1 MSDTAPESSPGD
13 EAERSSADEA
23 ERSPARLRRLEAAQR
38 EQLRAALKP
47 VAIIVLSCVV
57 GWIVVGFVG
66 AVDWGQVASAFG
78 RLSAWQ
84 VVPLV
89 VTLLVRQLLNAVP
102 LSQFVSGLSVG
113 RSMQN
118 DVVANLAGTVAPPP
132 GDVVVRIAMFNSWG
146 INPLDGMAG
155 VALNM
160 MTFYCVRLLAPAVGL
175 VMLAV
180 AGYEAGNV
188 MVAILLA
195 LLGVAMMAALLLLL
209 RAETW
214 ASLLGQSAAR
224 VVRRFKADV
233 DPQVWVKAVV
243 DFRGRMAG
251 DLPPRLAR
259 SMVALLGMIV
269 ADASILLLALRFTGV
284 DVESLSIALVL
295 GTFLTAYP
303 LTIMPL
309 FGLGVLDAS
318 LIAAFTAAAG
328 IASEPIIVAALAIW
342 RATTLLGALALGG
355 VATLYWKGRTRQD
368 SAGANGADEAA
379 RP

>member
-1 MSDTAPESSPGD
+1 MSDTTPERSPGD
-13 EAERSSADEA
+13 ETERSSRDEA
-23 ERSPARLRRLEAAQR
+23 ARSPARLRRLEVAQR
-38 EQLRAALKP
+38 ELLRAALKP

-78 RLSAWQ
+78 QLSGWQ
-84 VVPLV
+84 VVPLAV
-89 VTLLVRQLLNAVP
+89 ALLVRQLLNAVP

-118 DVVANLAGTVAPPP
+118 DVAANLAGTVAPPP

-160 MTFYCVRLLAPAVGL
+160 MTFYSVRLLAPAVGL
-175 VMLAV
+175 VLLAV

-195 LLGVAMMAALLLLL
+195 LLGFAIMAALLLLL

-233 DPQVWVKAVV
+233 DPQVWATAVV

-284 DVESLSIALVL
+284 DVESLSVALVL
-295 GTFLTAYP
+295 GTFLTVYP

-318 LIAAFTAAAG
+318 LIAAFTAAAE
-328 IASEPIIVAALAIW
+328 IASEPRIVAALTIW
-342 RATTLLGALALGG
+342 RATTLLGTLALGG
-355 VATLYWKGRTRQD
+355 VVTLYWKGRTRQD
-368 SAGANGADEAA
+368 SAGANGADEAV